1 MAESRLGLANRI
13 EWTARLLGTV
23 AVLLLLGTLARAQSY
38 PKGRPTLLIL
48 SKTARTLSL
57 VDPATLQ
64 VMASVP
70 VGADPHEVV
79 ATPDG
84 RFAYVSDYGFGR
96 YHTLSVVDL
105 VHRKA
110 LPAVELGA
118 LTGPHG
124 LAVQGQEIW
133 FTAEGAKAIGRYNPA
148 SRSVDRIVGTGQ
160 DRTHMLRVMSDGR
173 RIFATNV
180 NSGTLSI
187 LDRSLQIPGVP
198 PPGFAPPPGY
208 HPQPPI
214 EQWHQTVIPVGAGD
228 EGFDLTPDGREL
240 WTANAVDGSL
250 SIVDTAALRVV
261 DTLHLGLTR
270 ANRLRFTP
278 DGRYALVSRLN
289 SGDLTVM
296 DVRSRRIADRIPVGT
311 AAEGI
316 LIQPD
321 GQRAFVACSP
331 DNTVAVLD
339 LQRLQVVARIR
350 AGNDPDGMAW
360 AWIPEY

>member
-1 MAESRLGLANRI
+1 MAEARLRLASRMG
-13 EWTARLLGTV
+13 WTARLLG
-23 AVLLLLGTLARAQSY
+23 AGAIFLLLASVAQAQAHPTGRA
-38 PKGRPTLLIL
+38 TLLIL

-124 LAVQGQEIW
+124 LAAQGQGIW
-133 FTAEGAKAIGRYNPA
+133 FTAEGAKAIGRYNPG
-148 SRSVDRIVGTGQ
+148 SHRIDRIVGTGQ
-160 DRTHMLRVMSDGR
+160 DRTHMLRVMPGGE

-180 NSGTLSI
+180 NSGTLSV
-187 LDRSLQIPGVP
+187 LDRSLQIPGAP

-214 EQWHQTVIPVGAGD
+214 EQWHQTVIAVGAGD
-228 EGFDLTPDGREL
+228 EGFDVTPDGREL

-261 DTLHLGLTR
+261 DTLHVGLTR

-278 DGRYALVSRLN
+278 DGRYALISRLN
-289 SGDLTVM
+289 AGDVTVM
-296 DVRSRRIADRIPVGT
+296 DVRSRRIATRIPVGT

-331 DNTVAVLD
+331 DNTVAVVD
-339 LQRLQVVARIR
+339 LKSLKVVARIR
-350 AGNDPDGMAW
+350 AGDDPDGMAW
-360 AWIPEY
+360 AWVPKN